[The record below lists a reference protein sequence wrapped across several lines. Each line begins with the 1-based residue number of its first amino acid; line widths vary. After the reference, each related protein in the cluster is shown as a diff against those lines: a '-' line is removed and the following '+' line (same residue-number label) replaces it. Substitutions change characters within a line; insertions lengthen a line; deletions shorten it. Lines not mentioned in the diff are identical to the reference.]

1 MSRNEWT
8 RADVRTAE
16 QKPTTKD
23 TLPNTGPHRDSGAQR
38 IGSTPAPRG
47 DLRFFIC
54 SRDRP
59 SSLRRCI
66 DGLGHALREASLDG
80 QAICYIV
87 DDSTR
92 PEFSAHVHSI
102 AGTAGSNGLQLA
114 VVDRARQNAINEQLA
129 GLGSDQLRL
138 LKSVTRKL
146 GEGPWDLAGVRNLAF
161 LLAYCYSN
169 EDDLVVFLDDD
180 ILLTSAVYRGR
191 FVEVDGASLIREL
204 LSSTPRRDLVASGVA
219 YFGQFDGSIL
229 DHLRLVSEDT
239 LRLLSRDT
247 RGRDPRDQAGAL
259 LGELSLFPSTLP
271 VQLAFA
277 GARDST
283 EGPGIS
289 GALFATTPASLYS
302 HFFPFCYNED
312 WIWLALL
319 GRPGAAIRRVSC
331 RALHAALPQR
341 EIGSAVLDY
350 QNIGEVV
357 YRAVRSA
364 MNDAPLGC
372 TALEQC
378 GETVSADHFLSAKES
393 LMREMH
399 SLLDVRV
406 RIDRSNSGWLDE
418 GALRVSA
425 RSALASIERYIEDA
439 LVRVEAVNHAA
450 LHLWFRHYLADIPG
464 WRNLLDRARA
474 RLCEDIETHRGSH
487 R

>member
-1 MSRNEWT
+1 M
-8 RADVRTAE
+8 
-16 QKPTTKD
+16 
-23 TLPNTGPHRDSGAQR
+23 PHRDSGAQR
-38 IGSTPAPRG
+38 IAAPRG
-47 DLRFFIC
+47 VLRFFIC

-59 SSLRRCI
+59 STLRLCI
-66 DGLGHALREASLDG
+66 DGLGHALREASLDE
-80 QAICYIV
+80 QTICYIV

-92 PEFSAHVHSI
+92 PEFSAHIHSI
-102 AGTAGSNGLQLA
+102 AGMAGSNGLQLA

-129 GLGSDQLRL
+129 GLGPDPLRL
-138 LKSVTRKL
+138 LTSVTRKL

-161 LLAYCYSN
+161 LLGYCYSN

-191 FVEVDGASLIREL
+191 FVEVDGASIIREL
-204 LSSTPRRDLVASGVA
+204 LSSTPRRDLIASGVA
-219 YFGQFDGSIL
+219 YSGQVDGSIL
-229 DHLRLVSEDT
+229 DHLRLVSGDT
-239 LRLLSRDT
+239 LGLLLRGPRDC
-247 RGRDPRDQAGAL
+247 DPRDQAATL
-259 LGELSLFPSTLP
+259 LEELSMFPSTLP

-289 GALFATTPASLYS
+289 GALLATTSASLRS
-302 HFFPFCYNED
+302 HFLPFCYNED

-319 GRPGAAIRRVSC
+319 GRAGDAIRRVRY
-331 RALHAALPQR
+331 RALHAAPPQL

-350 QNIGEVV
+350 QNIGEMV
-357 YRAVRSA
+357 YRAVRST
-364 MNDAPLGC
+364 MNDAVLGC
-372 TALEQC
+372 NALEQC

-406 RIDRSNSGWLDE
+406 SIDSSLSRRPNE

-450 LHLWFRHYLADIPG
+450 LHLWFRHYLADIPR
-464 WRNLLDRARA
+464 WRDLLDRARA
-474 RLCEDIETHRGSH
+474 RVCEDIETHRGPH